1 MIHPNTTIILVVVF
15 PNQYHRFCHVLEVD
29 SEEVRQG
36 LQGFT
41 LHQVVGIVI
50 LNVHYV
56 VLWKEDVIV
65 LLVDCH
71 TWLNHTIRKDA
82 LKRLKLQRKEYRR

>member
-1 MIHPNTTIILVVVF
+1 MKVSYIFCNPFQKNLVCKLIF
-15 PNQYHRFCHVLEVD
+15 INPH
-29 SEEVRQG
+29 
-36 LQGFT
+36 T
-41 LHQVVGIVI
+41 AVI
-50 LNVHYV
+50 LNVHHV
-56 VLWKEDVIV
+56 VLRKEDVIV